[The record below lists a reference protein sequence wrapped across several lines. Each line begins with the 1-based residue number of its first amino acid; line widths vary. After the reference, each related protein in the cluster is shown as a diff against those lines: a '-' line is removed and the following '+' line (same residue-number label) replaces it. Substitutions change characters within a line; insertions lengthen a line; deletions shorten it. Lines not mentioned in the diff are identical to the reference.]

1 MCPLSSSLLFFTRR
15 LFHLKPH
22 LATLLHPHPPLFF
35 LLLSLLCF
43 GEKRR
48 SEEPK
53 KEEKKKKQKWLNQNY
68 WTVEVGRNGI
78 LNTQLYFFLSQYKKK
93 RLSDQASPNRRLF
106 RWKILLA
113 SQIRYVAV
121 EREVEGDLLL
131 GDMGQGLG
139 ICPGVLDGAIS
150 ISAVQEK
157 KYNKKCANAVIKSL
171 GLNTEKI
178 EKCMGDPDADT
189 DNPVLKEEQDA
200 QKPIDHFLPNNTHI
214 SSLWWM
220 KHVSEIALENLRI
233 RLRGTTAQAWLV
245 I

>member
-1 MCPLSSSLLFFTRR
+1 MKQKQARR

-93 RLSDQASPNRRLF
+93 VRRYFICLF
-106 RWKILLA
+106 LFSILLWMTRKTEDFFLGHEFYILWTMDYDPR
-113 SQIRYVAV
+113 IRWNLAGGRRSLKFQCVV
-121 EREVEGDLLL
+121 NGEKSSFFFFCGNCK
-131 GDMGQGLG
+131 GQGFFFFFKG
-139 ICPGVLDGAIS
+139 QG
-150 ISAVQEK
+150 
-157 KYNKKCANAVIKSL
+157 
-171 GLNTEKI
+171 
-178 EKCMGDPDADT
+178 
-189 DNPVLKEEQDA
+189 
-200 QKPIDHFLPNNTHI
+200 FL
-214 SSLWWM
+214 S
-220 KHVSEIALENLRI
+220 
-233 RLRGTTAQAWLV
+233 
-245 I
+245 